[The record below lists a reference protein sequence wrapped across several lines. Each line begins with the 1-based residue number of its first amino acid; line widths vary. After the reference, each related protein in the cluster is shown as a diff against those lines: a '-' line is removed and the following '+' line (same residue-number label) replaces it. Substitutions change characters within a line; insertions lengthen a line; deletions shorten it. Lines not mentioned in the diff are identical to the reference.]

1 MPGKIPSIITS
12 ALIGALLLIVLFL
25 LLGSTGTQAAPPSAP
40 HTFPPSAMVLRQQ
53 TFTPVV
59 TITLPA
65 PNTVLTTTHLPT
77 YPVQIACHC
86 GTLCIGSALLDMV
99 SVTVDGGMTYHEA
112 VSDSILTRYIYTWPI
127 PAEDYMSHTLI
138 ARGRN
143 LWGEI
148 GSSDPVNAY
157 VDTIPPQ
164 EATITAPTYT
174 ENTTFTV
181 SWSATDGSGVVRY
194 DLQYR
199 RDDQGAWTDWL
210 TGSGVT
216 SQTFAVSSQA
226 VEEGHDYRFRMSARD
241 MGGNRSEW
249 ITSTVRAGR
258 YHLYL
263 PVVLQDYPPPV
274 VNNGDFE
281 TGDLTDWQHGGELD
295 QSVRSDQPHGGMYSA
310 VLGNPLYAN
319 DNVPEGSA
327 WVYQTIKVP
336 NSGTPTLSF
345 WYRIFSYDVMWS
357 AYHQC
362 YYDYL
367 DVVLEDTSGNRLEN
381 LLRDG
386 FTGEWQPNT
395 LQDLGWRQR
404 VFDLSAYK
412 GQTIRIRFAN
422 FNTGGATQ
430 DPGLN
435 TYTYLDDIAV
445 EESGVK
451 LANLKEAAKLV
462 VDQMGHQSVEMIQLI
477 EGGR

>member
-1 MPGKIPSIITS
+1 VTIQAETRNTALKDRFQSLGGMPVPGRIPSIISS
-12 ALIGALLLIVLFL
+12 ASIGALLLIVLFL
-25 LLGSTGTQAAPPSAP
+25 LLGKAGTQAAPPSAP
-40 HTFPPSAMVLRQQ
+40 HTHPPSAIVLRQQ
-53 TFTPVV
+53 AYTPVV

-65 PNTVLTTTHLPT
+65 PNAVLTTTHLPT
-77 YPVQIACHC
+77 YPVHVAYHC

-99 SVTVDGGMTYHEA
+99 SVTVDGGVTYHEA
-112 VSDSILTRYIYTWPI
+112 VSDSMLTRYVYTWPI
-127 PAEDYMSHTLI
+127 PAEDYVSHTLI

-143 LWGEI
+143 LWGKI
-148 GSSDPVNAY
+148 GSSNPVSAY

-181 SWSATDGSGVVRY
+181 SWSATDGSGVVKY

-216 SQTFAVSSQA
+216 SQTFAVSPQA
-226 VEEGHDYRFRMSARD
+226 IEEGHNYRFRMSARD
-241 MGGNRSEW
+241 MGSNRSEW
-249 ITSTVRAGR
+249 VVSTVRAGHYR
-258 YHLYL
+258 LYL
-263 PVVLQDYPPPV
+263 PAALRGYPPPV
-274 VNNGDFE
+274 VNNGGFE
-281 TGDLTDWQHGGELD
+281 TGDLTNWQHGGELD
-295 QSVRSDQPHGGMYSA
+295 QSVSSDRPHGGMYSA
-310 VLGNPLYAN
+310 VLGSPLYEN
-319 DNVPEGSA
+319 DSVPEGSA

-336 NSGTPTLSF
+336 DSGTPTLSF
-345 WYRIFSYDVMWS
+345 WYRIFSCDVMWS
-357 AYHQC
+357 EHRQS

-367 DVVLEDTSGNRLEN
+367 DVVLEDTSGNRLES

-404 VFDLSAYK
+404 IFDLSAYK

-422 FNTGGATQ
+422 FNTSGAPKDP

-445 EESGVK
+445 E
-451 LANLKEAAKLV
+451 
-462 VDQMGHQSVEMIQLI
+462 
-477 EGGR
+477 GGR